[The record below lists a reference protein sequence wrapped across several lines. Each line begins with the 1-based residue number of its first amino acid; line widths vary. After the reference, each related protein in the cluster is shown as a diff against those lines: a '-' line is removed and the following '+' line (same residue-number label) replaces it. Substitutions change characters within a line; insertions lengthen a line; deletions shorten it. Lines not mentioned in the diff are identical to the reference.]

1 MNVGEKMDIAKLQDA
16 GIDYED
22 GLRRC
27 AGNDTLYERLLGM
40 FAQDTNYAESLE
52 AFEKQDW
59 DGLFSHMH
67 EIKGMSSNLSM
78 TEVYADAAE
87 IVALLRAQDY
97 DAIAPVIDRLR
108 KSYALV
114 IEAIGAWFVMKS
126 SPVRFVLGRSGRVR

>member
-1 MNVGEKMDIAKLQDA
+1 MIAGEKMDIAKLQAA

-27 AGNDTLYERLLGM
+27 AGNDSLYERLLGM

-52 AFEKQDW
+52 AFEQKDW

-78 TEVYADAAE
+78 TEPCCVLR
-87 IVALLRAQDY
+87 ITMRLLR
-97 DAIAPVIDRLR
+97 
-108 KSYALV
+108 
-114 IEAIGAWFVMKS
+114 S
-126 SPVRFVLGRSGRVR
+126 STGSRRPMPSPSRPSAHSPT

>member
-1 MNVGEKMDIAKLQDA
+1 MIAGEKTDIAKLQAA

-27 AGNDTLYERLLGM
+27 AGNDSLYERLLGM

-52 AFEKQDW
+52 AFEQKDW

-97 DAIAPVIDRLR
+97 DAIAPVIDRL
-108 KSYALV
+108 KTSYAIAV
-114 IEAIGAWFVMKS
+114 EAIGA
-126 SPVRFVLGRSGRVR
+126 

>member
-1 MNVGEKMDIAKLQDA
+1 MPYRTIAGEKMDIAKLRDA

-52 AFEKQDW
+52 AFGRQDW
-59 DGLFSHMH
+59 DELFSHMH

-78 TEVYADAAE
+78 TDVYADAAE
-87 IVALLRAQDY
+87 IVALLRSQDY
-97 DAIAPVIDRLR
+97 AAIAPVIDRL
-108 KSYALV
+108 KVSYARA
-114 IEAIGAWFVMKS
+114 IDAIGA
-126 SPVRFVLGRSGRVR
+126 

>member
-1 MNVGEKMDIAKLQDA
+1 MIAGEKMDIAKLRDA

-52 AFEKQDW
+52 AFDQGDW

-78 TEVYADAAE
+78 TNVYADAAE

-97 DAIAPVIDRLR
+97 DAIAPVIGKL
-108 KSYALV
+108 KVSYAAAV
-114 IEAIGAWFVMKS
+114 DAITA
-126 SPVRFVLGRSGRVR
+126 

>member
-1 MNVGEKMDIAKLQDA
+1 MIAGDIAKLQAA

-27 AGNDTLYERLLGM
+27 AGNDSLYERLLGM

-52 AFEKQDW
+52 AFEQKDW

-97 DAIAPVIDRLR
+97 DAIAPVIDRL
-108 KSYALV
+108 KTSYAIAV
-114 IEAIGAWFVMKS
+114 EAIGA
-126 SPVRFVLGRSGRVR
+126 

>member
-1 MNVGEKMDIAKLQDA
+1 MDIAKLQDA

-27 AGNDTLYERLLGM
+27 AGNGTLYERLLGM

-114 IEAIGAWFVMKS
+114 IEAIGA
-126 SPVRFVLGRSGRVR
+126 

>member
-1 MNVGEKMDIAKLQDA
+1 MNVGEKMDIAKLQDV

-114 IEAIGAWFVMKS
+114 IEAIGA
-126 SPVRFVLGRSGRVR
+126 

>member
-1 MNVGEKMDIAKLQDA
+1 MIAGEKMDRARLQDA

-40 FAQDTNYAESLE
+40 FAQDANYVESLE
-52 AFEKQDW
+52 AFDQQNW
-59 DGLFSHMH
+59 DEFFSHMH

-78 TEVYADAAE
+78 TNVYADAAE

-97 DAIAPVIDRLR
+97 DAIAPVIDRL
-108 KSYALV
+108 KVSYAAAV
-114 IEAIGAWFVMKS
+114 EAIGA
-126 SPVRFVLGRSGRVR
+126 